1 MTRRA
6 FIKDTAL
13 SAAALAY
20 PPPGETEENITR
32 EPLRALPYA
41 SVQITDGPFAW
52 HYNAIHA
59 HYLSISNDRL
69 LKVYRQRAGLPAPG
83 EEMGGWYDLQGFV
96 PGHSLGQY
104 ISGLARIGASTGDH
118 ACMEKV
124 HNLVSGF
131 AETLGPKNESI
142 LRPQTNQWI
151 CYTLDKHF
159 IGLIDAATFAR
170 DSSAIQI
177 LGRVL
182 QGAEPLLPAK
192 VHDRIGKK
200 DPPYDEPYVMPE
212 NLFLAA
218 DLTGNPRFRQ
228 LALRYLLDHDLFDP
242 LAQGT
247 DPFPGQH
254 AYSHVIALSSAG
266 RAYLTLGDDKYK
278 IAIANAFQLLTTT
291 QQFASGGWGPNETFI
306 TPHRGELF
314 NSLTT
319 TTDHF
324 ETPCG
329 SYAATKL
336 ARYLLC
342 TSVPKSTQH
351 ADNLERVLFNT
362 TLTVRMPDS
371 NGDYP
376 YYSTYSDAAKKIF
389 YPSKWP
395 CCSGTLVQT
404 VADYPLNIGFTADDG
419 LYLVL
424 YTPSR
429 IRFSRGSAAI
439 QIEQE
444 TAFPAG
450 DTVLVNLSLNTPATF
465 TLHLRLPEW
474 LSRPA
479 SLSINRRAAVLTA
492 SRGSFESINRT
503 WHDGD
508 HIELS
513 LPLDFRTEAIDDLH
527 PDTVALMRGPVQYVA
542 IESSNER
549 ASARRLMPSNLKQ
562 IGPQA
567 FIQNDAGRQTVFVP
581 LHSIVNETYTSYFS
595 KA

>member
-1 MTRRA
+1 
-6 FIKDTAL
+6 
-13 SAAALAY
+13 
-20 PPPGETEENITR
+20 
-32 EPLRALPYA
+32 
-41 SVQITDGPFAW
+41 VQITGGPFAA

-59 HYLSISNDRL
+59 HYLSLSDDRL
-69 LKVYRQRAGLPAPG
+69 LKVYRQRAGLPSPG
-83 EEMGGWYDLQGFV
+83 EDMGGWYDLQGFV

-104 ISGLARIGASTGDH
+104 ISGLARIGASTGDRSCIDK
-118 ACMEKV
+118 ART
-124 HNLVSGF
+124 LVGGF

-159 IGLIDAATFAR
+159 IGLIDAANLAG
-170 DSSAIQI
+170 DSSAGEV
-177 LGRVL
+177 LNRVL
-182 QGAEPLLPAK
+182 QGGEALLPSK

-218 DLTGNPRFRQ
+218 KLTGNMRFRQ
-228 LALRYLLDHDLFDP
+228 LALRYLLDREFFDP
-242 LAQGT
+242 LSRGD

-266 RAYLTLGDDKYK
+266 QAYFSLGDSKYK
-278 IAIANAFQLLTTT
+278 SAMANGFRLLTTT
-291 QQFASGGWGPNETFI
+291 QQFPSGGWGPNETLI

-314 NSLTT
+314 DSLSTT
-319 TTDHF
+319 ADHF

-342 TSVPKSTQH
+342 TSAPKSTEY

-362 TLTVRMPDS
+362 ILAVRMPDS

-376 YYSTYSDAAKKIF
+376 YYSTYSDAAKKVF
-389 YPSKWP
+389 YQSKWP

-419 LYLVL
+419 IYVVL

-429 IRFSRGSAAI
+429 IRFSRGTATI
-439 QIEQE
+439 RVEQE

-450 DTVLVNLSLNTPATF
+450 DTVSMKLSLSHPTRF
-465 TLHLRLPEW
+465 TLYLRLPGW
-474 LSRPA
+474 LSR
-479 SLSINRRAAVLTA
+479 TA
-492 SRGSFESINRT
+492 SISVNGRSTVLSRSKGSFEPIDRT
-503 WHDGD
+503 WQDGD
-508 HIELS
+508 RIDLV
-513 LPLDFRTEAIDDLH
+513 LPQDFRTEAIDDLH

-542 IESSNER
+542 IEPSNER
-549 ASARRLMPSNLKQ
+549 VNGRRFLPSSLKA
-562 IGPQA
+562 IGPET
-567 FIQNDAGRQTVFVP
+567 FVQNNAGNQTVFIP
-581 LHSIVNETYTSYFS
+581 LRSVVNETYTSYFN